1 MRNLARAACH
11 HAEVQN
17 VQTRVLAWY
26 TTAQRQLPWRAPATD
41 AWGVYVS
48 EVMAQQT
55 QVERVA
61 VEWVKWLERW
71 PTPKALAA
79 ATPAEVLRQWNRLG
93 YPRRA
98 LWMHAA
104 ATQMVKLHSG
114 RVPKSDLDLRA
125 LPGVGEY
132 TAAAIRAFAFGER
145 VPVLDVNVR
154 RVHARVFDGVAAA
167 PHAITKAERDHHEG
181 FLPVDPAV
189 AATLSQAVMELG
201 AVVCTARNPACAHC
215 PLASIC
221 VWNLAGQPAAVAAQ
235 RKQPKFEGSDRQCRG
250 ALMRVLRDAHAA
262 VPASKLEAV
271 WADALQRT
279 RCLDSLVSDGLA
291 IPLPRNRFSLPN

>member
-1 MRNLARAACH
+1 M
-11 HAEVQN
+11 QN
-17 VQTRVLAWY
+17 VQTRILAWY
-26 TTAQRQLPWRAPATD
+26 VGAQRQLPWRAPATD

-71 PTPKALAA
+71 PTPAA
-79 ATPAEVLRQWNRLG
+79 MAASTPAEVLREWNRLG

-104 ATQMVKLHSG
+104 AVCMVAQHG
-114 RVPKSDLDLRA
+114 GQVPRDEASLRA

-132 TAAAIRAFAFGER
+132 TAAAIRAFAYGER

-154 RVHARVFDGVAAA
+154 RVHARVFDGVATA
-167 PHAITKAERDHHEG
+167 PSTISKAEREHHER
-181 FLPVDPAV
+181 FLPADPAG
-189 AATLSQAVMELG
+189 AATLSQAVMEFG
-201 AVVCTARNPACAHC
+201 AVVCTARTPACDHC
-215 PLASIC
+215 PLASTC
-221 VWNLAGQPAAVAAQ
+221 AWKKAGHPAAAAVA

-262 VPASKLEAV
+262 VPASTLEAV

-291 IPLPRNRFSLPN
+291 IPLPRNRFSLPH